1 METVDLL
8 IYGKPLWM
16 WGVFLSIIIAL
27 LVLDLG
33 VLQKK
38 SHEIGTTESLILS
51 GFYIALASVF
61 GAWVWYYLGETSGKE
76 YFTGFI
82 IEKSLSLDNIFVIS
96 LVFSYFQIPKKYQH
110 GVLFW
115 GILGVIIFRAVMI
128 AVGAALLAQFSWVL
142 YVFALFLIYTGFKM
156 FVATDEGY
164 DIENN
169 PVLKFMRKYIRITS
183 ELHGKKFFIRQSAA
197 NTKESKKQLWAT
209 PLFVALML
217 IEFID
222 LIFAIDSVPAI
233 FAITQDPYIVYTSNI
248 FAILG
253 LRALYFALAAL
264 ITQFHYLK
272 PALAFV
278 LIFIGGKVFVA
289 DILRIEKIP
298 AGLSLGITLGLI
310 LGGVILSLIYPKK
323 IN

>member
-1 METVDLL
+1 MEMVDLL
-8 IYGKPLWM
+8 IYGKPVWM
-16 WGVFLSIIIAL
+16 WGLFLSLIIGL

-38 SHEIGTTESLILS
+38 SHEIGTTESLLLS
-51 GFYIALASVF
+51 GFYIALASIF
-61 GAWVWYYLGETSGKE
+61 GAWVWYYLGSTSGKE

-82 IEKSLSLDNIFVIS
+82 IEKTLSLDNIFVIS
-96 LVFSYFQIPKKYQH
+96 LIFSYFQIPKKYQH
-110 GVLFW
+110 RVLFW
-115 GILGVIIFRAVMI
+115 GILGVIVFRAIMI
-128 AVGAALLAQFSWVL
+128 AVGAALISQFSWVL
-142 YVFALFLIYTGFKM
+142 YIFALFLIYTGFKM

-164 DIENN
+164 DVENN
-169 PVLKFMRKYIRITS
+169 PVLKFMRKYVRITNG
-183 ELHGKKFFIRQSAA
+183 LHGEKFFVKSSGGALKS
-197 NTKESKKQLWAT
+197 TKQHVWVT
-209 PLFVALML
+209 PLFVALVL

-222 LIFAIDSVPAI
+222 LIFAVDSVPAI

-298 AGLSLGITLGLI
+298 AGLSLGVTLGLI
-310 LGGVILSLIYPKK
+310 LGGVILSLMYPKK